1 MLSLVRGHERR
12 EPVSETTDDLAFDAF
27 DAFARDARPRLERAL
42 LAVRGTDL
50 TADAVSEALTYAW
63 EHWSSVRLME
73 NPVGYLYR
81 VGVSRTRAR
90 RLPDLPRPES
100 VGLPEVEPGL
110 VPALRALPE
119 QQRAAVWLV
128 HACGWTHAEAAE
140 AMAVDR
146 STVGTH
152 VQRGMAALRSALDGG
167 TS

>member
-1 MLSLVRGHERR
+1 M
-12 EPVSETTDDLAFDAF
+12 SETTDSVTFET
-27 DAFARDARPRLERAL
+27 FARDARPRLERAL

-50 TADAVSEALTYAW
+50 TSDAVAEALAYGW
-63 EHWSSVRLME
+63 EHWPRVRTME

-90 RLPDLPRPES
+90 RHPDLPRPES
-100 VGLPEVEPGL
+100 IGLPEIEPSL
-110 VPALRALPE
+110 IPALCALPE
-119 QQRAAVWLV
+119 KQRAAVWLV

-152 VQRGMAALRSALDGG
+152 VQRGLAALRSALDGG
-167 TS
+167 AP